1 MLQFDIVFPSL
12 PLAVEPSVEKKMFP
26 PFVATVPVKEPKTE
40 QFVIKLLVAP
50 PIKRMVEVPDVL
62 DVLLLDM
69 VKELPPA
76 FNPFM
81 VTLSAPFRFI
91 VELPP
96 ELKPA
101 EIVRAAPPFG

>member
-1 MLQFDIVFPSL
+1 MLQFDTVFPSL
-12 PLAVEPSVEKKMFP
+12 PLAVETSVEKNIFP
-26 PFVATVPVKEPKTE
+26 PGDDDPVKEPKIE

-50 PIKRMVEVPDVL
+50 PIKRMVEVADVI
-62 DVLLLDM
+62 DVFVLDM
-69 VKELPPA
+69 VKELPPV

-96 ELKPA
+96 VLKPA
-101 EIVRAAPPFG
+101 EIVRAAPPLG